1 MKPTFIHLFKARI
14 AWLVIAGLMATL
26 AACGGGTSVAGDPG
40 SGGTGSYS
48 SGAVSGFGSVIL
60 NDTRFA
66 DSAATVENEDG
77 ETVDADKG
85 TLSTASL
92 QMGMIVEVE
101 GGTVTAATV
110 SGGLATSTAEV
121 IRITNQLLGPV
132 DDFSSS
138 SLGMLGQHI
147 DVNAATVLEGVSSL
161 AEANSSNCAYAEVY
175 AYFNSATLRYAAS
188 RIACL
193 SSQLL
198 TYRLF
203 GPVSSLDTS
212 ASTFS
217 VNGLTVSYTGLT
229 APSGLANGATVRI
242 RLANTWT
249 SGTAAATRLAVRTKT
264 VQSTQSATV
273 EGLITHYTS
282 KFSFTVNGVP
292 VVATS
297 STEFE
302 TEALG
307 NGSRVKVEG
316 KLSNGQLLAQ
326 SVEEISDS
334 DLEDESQEAIGT
346 ISNLNTSAQTF
357 TLTTSGGRSF
367 SVDYT
372 GVSDAPTLTDG
383 ATVEVEGKL
392 ASDGTTITATELEL
406 GSD

>member
-1 MKPTFIHLFKARI
+1 M
-14 AWLVIAGLMATL
+14 
-26 AACGGGTSVAGDPG
+26 
-40 SGGTGSYS
+40 
-48 SGAVSGFGSVIL
+48 
-60 NDTRFA
+60 
-66 DSAATVENEDG
+66 
-77 ETVDADKG
+77 
-85 TLSTASL
+85 
-92 QMGMIVEVE
+92 
-101 GGTVTAATV
+101 
-110 SGGLATSTAEV
+110 
-121 IRITNQLLGPV
+121 
-132 DDFSSS
+132 
-138 SLGMLGQHI
+138 
-147 DVNAATVLEGVSSL
+147 
-161 AEANSSNCAYAEVY
+161 
-175 AYFNSATLRYAAS
+175 
-188 RIACL
+188 
-193 SSQLL
+193 
-198 TYRLF
+198 
-203 GPVSSLDTS
+203 
-212 ASTFS
+212 
-217 VNGLTVSYTGLT
+217 
-229 APSGLANGATVRI
+229 
-242 RLANTWT
+242 
-249 SGTAAATRLAVRTKT
+249 
-264 VQSTQSATV
+264 

-383 ATVEVEGKL
+383 AMVEVEGKL